1 MQIREKTQIMTEE
14 EIRRAL
20 VRISHEIVERNK
32 GVQNLAIIGVAR
44 RGDHLARRIAKIIQE
59 IEDTKVP
66 AGTIDITLYRDDVNL
81 FDRKPGASKTDI
93 PFDVNDKRII
103 LVDDV
108 LHKGRS
114 ARAAL
119 DGLMDFGRPA
129 SIQLA
134 VLIDRGH
141 RELPVAADY
150 VGKNIPTSRKEWINV
165 ALKEQDGEDKVS
177 IVEEI

>member
-66 AGTIDITLYRDDVNL
+66 VGTIDITLYRDDVNL

-93 PFDVNDKRII
+93 PFDVNDKRVI

-141 RELPVAADY
+141 RELPIAADY

>member
-14 EIRRAL
+14 DIRRAL

-32 GVQNLAIIGVAR
+32 GVKDLVIIGVAR
-44 RGDHLARRIAKIIQE
+44 RGDHLARRIARIIEE
-59 IEDTKVP
+59 IESAKVP
-66 AGTIDITLYRDDVNL
+66 VGTMDITLYRDDLDL
-81 FDRKPGASKTDI
+81 FDRKPTASKTDI
-93 PFDVNDKRII
+93 PFEIDDKRVI

-114 ARAAL
+114 VRAAL

-134 VLIDRGH
+134 VLVDRGH
-141 RELPVAADY
+141 RELPIAADY
-150 VGKNIPTSRKEWINV
+150 VGKNIPTSRKEWIDV
-165 ALKEQDGEDKVS
+165 ALKEQDGEDRVA
-177 IVEEI
+177 IAEEV

>member
-1 MQIREKTQIMTEE
+1 MQKREKTQIMTEE
-14 EIRRAL
+14 DIRRAL

-32 GVQNLAIIGVAR
+32 GVEDLVIIGVAR
-44 RGDHLARRIAKIIQE
+44 GGDHLARRIVQIIEEIENAKIP
-59 IEDTKVP
+59 V
-66 AGTIDITLYRDDVNL
+66 GTIDITLYRDDLDL
-81 FDRKPGASKTDI
+81 FERKPKASKTDI
-93 PFDVNDKRII
+93 PFELDDKRVI

-114 ARAAL
+114 VRAAL

-141 RELPVAADY
+141 RELPIAADY
-150 VGKNIPTSRKEWINV
+150 VGKNIPTSRKEWIHV
-165 ALKEQDGEDKVS
+165 ALKEQDDVDKVA
-177 IVEEI
+177 IAE

>member
-14 EIRRAL
+14 DIRRAL

-32 GVQNLAIIGVAR
+32 GVTDLVIIGVAR
-44 RGDHLARRIAKIIQE
+44 RGDHLGRRIARIIEE
-59 IEDTKVP
+59 IENVKVP
-66 AGTIDITLYRDDVNL
+66 VGTIDITLYRDDLDL
-81 FDRKPGASKTDI
+81 FDRKPTASKTDI
-93 PFDVNDKRII
+93 PFEIDDKRVI

-114 ARAAL
+114 VRAAL

-129 SIQLA
+129 WIQLA

-141 RELPVAADY
+141 RELPIAADY
-150 VGKNIPTSRKEWINV
+150 VGKNIPTSRKEWIDV
-165 ALKEQDGEDKVS
+165 ALKEQDGVDRVA
-177 IVEEI
+177 IAEEL